1 MRRKI
6 AIAAAAGV
14 LLVPVGVAVAQLT
27 QDGTQAVSATFSAAR
42 ERGDL
47 RTCTGPDGTYEIV
60 KGRYAGQSQSSQPT
74 LSGPI
79 VLNIAAVY
87 NQTEHI
93 GWMTGSLRIRT
104 GDQGVTTRLVGTLTQ
119 GPSDT
124 RILDGFVNGPAG
136 KGGTKLFG
144 NVTSSFTGTGG
155 FTGGK
160 IGEGG
165 ANIAL
170 LSGRVCKPAAPAH
183 VEVEGRID
191 TLTSSAITVRPNKKG
206 SAPQTC
212 QIRSGVSP
220 STQNLHVG
228 DRVEIECGL
237 VDNSMTLLKVK
248 KKGGGDDD

>member
-6 AIAAAAGV
+6 AIAIAAGV
-14 LLVPVGVAVAQLT
+14 LLVPVGVALAQLT
-27 QDGTQAVSATFSAAR
+27 QGGTQAVTATFSAAR
-42 ERGDL
+42 ERADV

-60 KGRYAGQSQSSQPT
+60 KGRYSGQAQSSQSV
-74 LSGPI
+74 LNGPI
-79 VLNIAAVY
+79 VLNISAVF

-119 GPSDT
+119 GASDT

-136 KGGTKLFG
+136 EGGTKLFG

-170 LSGRVCKPAAPAH
+170 LSGRVCKPSSPKN
-183 VEVEGRID
+183 VEVEGRIEA
-191 TLTSSAITVRPNKKG
+191 LSSSAITVRAKKG
-206 SAPQTC
+206 STPVTC
-212 QIRSGVSP
+212 QIRTGVSP

>member
-6 AIAAAAGV
+6 AIAIAAGV
-14 LLVPVGVAVAQLT
+14 LLVPVGVALAQLT

-42 ERGDL
+42 EQGDT

-60 KGRYAGQSQSSQPT
+60 RGRYAGQSQSTQPV
-74 LSGPI
+74 LNGSI
-79 VLNIAAVY
+79 VLNVTAVY
-87 NQTEHI
+87 NQTENI

-119 GPSDT
+119 GPSNT

-144 NVTSSFTGTGG
+144 NVTSSFTGAGG

-170 LSGRVCKPAAPAH
+170 LSGRICKPTSQKH
-183 VEVEGRID
+183 VEIEGRIE
-191 TLTSSAITVRPNKKG
+191 TLTGSAITVRPKKG
-206 SAPQTC
+206 SPQTC
-212 QIRSGVSP
+212 QLRSGVSP

-248 KKGGGDDD
+248 KKGQGDDD